1 MGDILVTAVTIVA
14 GISATMAF
22 FWVLNKLVGLLP
34 HKVAAKFLPAVF
46 IAPVLILLA
55 IFLIYPAIQ
64 TIILS
69 FMDSWSENY
78 VGFDN
83 YVDLFT
89 SPEFLETLSNN
100 ALWIIVVPAS
110 SVILGLLISTFA
122 NNVGPLREKIF
133 KSVIFMPMA
142 ISFVSAATIWSFTY
156 YFQPEGS
163 TQIGLLNAIVTALGA
178 DPQPWM
184 NVADF
189 KLNSLLLMV
198 IVIWLNTGFSMVLL
212 SAAIKGVPEETI
224 EAARIDGATGSQTFF
239 RIVLPQIRGSVVAVF
254 ITVLIGVMKIFDIVL
269 AMTQGNYGTLVLG
282 MSFIKEYFSYNET
295 GRASAI
301 VVVLMVCIIPIMIYQ
316 VRSYRRQEELR

>member
-22 FWVLNKLVGLLP
+22 FWLLNKLVGLLP
-34 HKVAAKFLPAVF
+34 HKVAAKVLPAVF
-46 IAPVLILLA
+46 IAPVLILLSV
-55 IFLIYPAIQ
+55 FLIYPAIQ
-64 TIILS
+64 TVILS
-69 FMDSWSENY
+69 FMDSWSENF

-83 YVDLFT
+83 YIDLFT

-224 EAARIDGATGSQTFF
+224 EAARIDGASGSQTFF
-239 RIVLPQIRGSVVAVF
+239 RIILPQIRGTVVAVF

-301 VVVLMVCIIPIMIYQ
+301 VVVLMVCIVPIMIYQ

>member
-1 MGDILVTAVTIVA
+1 MGDIFVTAITIVV

-22 FWVLNKLVGLLP
+22 FWLLNKLVSLLP
-34 HKVAAKFLPAVF
+34 QKLATKVLPAVF
-46 IAPVLILLA
+46 IAPVLIL
-55 IFLIYPAIQ
+55 ISVFLIYPSIQ

-69 FMDSWSENY
+69 FMDSWSENFI
-78 VGFDN
+78 GLDN
-83 YVDLFT
+83 YVNLFT
-89 SPEFLETLSNN
+89 SPDFLETLSNN
-100 ALWIIVVPAS
+100 GLWIIVVPAA
-110 SVILGLLISTFA
+110 SVTLGLLISTFA

-163 TQIGLLNAIVTALGA
+163 AQIGLLNAIVSALGGE
-178 DPQPWM
+178 PQPWM

-212 SAAIKGVPEETI
+212 SAAIKGVPEETV
-224 EAARIDGATGSQTFF
+224 EAARIDGASGSQTFF
-239 RIVLPQIRGSVVAVF
+239 RIILPQIRGTVVAVF

-269 AMTQGNYGTLVLG
+269 AMTQGNYGTMVLG

-301 VVVLMVCIIPIMIYQ
+301 VVVLMVCIVPVMIYQ